1 MVLLET
7 IPYMN
12 ANKWGLPSQTKIM
25 QVLQNSSQL
34 KPKEVQHAKL
44 TWKHR
49 TFLDMC
55 KKSYVSKFHQ
65 INIWT

>member
-34 KPKEVQHAKL
+34 KPKEVQHAK
-44 TWKHR
+44 
-49 TFLDMC
+49 
-55 KKSYVSKFHQ
+55 S
-65 INIWT
+65 